1 MEPALQY
8 NRTKKDILV
17 GFTIWA
23 VTCSLI
29 AKSNSPVHYMVSS
42 IHFRCDLPGRN
53 PKVILLSNSKPYQLW
68 KNLFF
73 RKLIITE
80 SRLAEKRTVPI
91 ATIRRIWEGNRLL
104 KKELMRLVYSACIMK
119 PCSRAFQW
127 IFAGPI
133 ITTVTCIAHK
143 NSRLSAPV
151 IKKKRHMC
159 LFAPDR
165 NL

>member
-1 MEPALQY
+1 M
-8 NRTKKDILV
+8 
-17 GFTIWA
+17 GFTIGA
-23 VTCSLI
+23 VTSRLQMESNI
-29 AKSNSPVHYMVSS
+29 AVHNMVSS
-42 IHFRCDLPGRN
+42 IHLRCDLPGRN

-80 SRLAEKRTVPI
+80 CRLAEKRTVPI
-91 ATIRRIWEGNRLL
+91 ARIRRIWEENRLL
-104 KKELMRLVYSACIMK
+104 KKELMPLIYSVCIMK

-143 NSRLSAPV
+143 NGRLAAPV
-151 IKKKRHMC
+151 TKKKRHMC
-159 LFAPDR
+159 VFAPDK